1 MGLSKRQLRRMLA
14 SLAGAWWL
22 AVSVVVAAGQ
32 AQPTA
37 ADPALEVRV
46 NALAAELRCLV
57 CQNQSLADSRADLA
71 VDLKNQVREQLKAGR
86 TSQQVIDYMTERYGD
101 FVLYRPPLNTT
112 TVLLWSGPLLLLLF
126 GGLLLWRAICARR
139 AEPEALPFD
148 PEAEHRLE
156 QLLQQYDTDNRPNG
170 RVASGVIATESLP
183 ASSVK
188 RG

>member
-1 MGLSKRQLRRMLA
+1 MGLTKRELQRILA
-14 SLAGAWWL
+14 SLVGAWWL
-22 AVSVVVAAGQ
+22 AGSVLVAAGQ

-101 FVLYRPPLNTT
+101 FVLYRPPLKTT
-112 TVLLWSGPLLLLLF
+112 TVLLWSGPLLLLLS
-126 GGLLLWRAICARR
+126 GGLLLWRAVRARS
-139 AEPEALPFD
+139 AEAEAPPLD
-148 PEAEHRLE
+148 PETEHRLT
-156 QLLQQYDTDNRPNG
+156 QLLQQYDIDNRLNG
-170 RVASGVIATESLP
+170 RAASGVIAAESLP
-183 ASSVK
+183 ASSLN
-188 RG
+188 RS